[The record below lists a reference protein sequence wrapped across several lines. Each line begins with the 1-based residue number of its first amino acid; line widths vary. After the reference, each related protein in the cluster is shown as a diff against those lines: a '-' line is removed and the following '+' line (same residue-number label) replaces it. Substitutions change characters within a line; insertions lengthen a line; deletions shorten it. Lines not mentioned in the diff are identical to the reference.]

1 MQRDRQV
8 VRNAV
13 QIAKKKG
20 RARRGAAGPRTEKH
34 ALPRRHKASFEPG
47 GSITFVSAGNA
58 RVAMPGTAGL
68 ATINGE
74 IEAAVRMLAKEL
86 APTRIS
92 SV

>member
-1 MQRDRQV
+1 
-8 VRNAV
+8 
-13 QIAKKKG
+13 
-20 RARRGAAGPRTEKH
+20 
-34 ALPRRHKASFEPG
+34 
-47 GSITFVSAGNA
+47 
-58 RVAMPGTAGL
+58 MPGTAGL